1 MMKTFCAVVGLLCL
15 LSQGAFA
22 LDYRGVGN
30 WADPN
35 GWSDGAPPSG
45 AVEVKIRGADTILT
59 LNTGTG
65 DWGPAQR
72 LRVYEGATLIVEEG
86 AELLGAGWAR
96 VGANNA
102 GYLEQTGGLV
112 QIDNDRLG
120 IGDSA
125 GSDGHYTMSGGTLT
139 YAGDRGDLIVGARG
153 GTGVFTVAGTGP
165 AIQMGKL
172 IVGDAAGASGT
183 VEFRLTAEGVSPITL
198 AISAAIDALG
208 DETLSALVIGS
219 AGGAPQADVVLVDL
233 PDGVVAE
240 TGFDTVNG
248 EPAVEGATVV
258 VHDRMTTYT
267 YTLTYA
273 GGAAGNDIMLLY
285 VSMVPA
291 PKVIYVTDTPDI
303 NGDGLMDD
311 DSVIDWLKAEGYDV
325 DARRGYWQTLDP
337 NKIDELNAADLIIA
351 SCGLSTG
358 NYDDGDEP
366 TQWNSLTT
374 PMINFNSWLLR
385 TSRWKWM
392 NSNTATKD
400 SGSPTL
406 FAVDPNHPIFAG
418 VALDANDLVQ
428 VLDPNVGSQQTS
440 FLADILD
447 VGNGTLL
454 ASSVGIY
461 TTAWIAE
468 WAPGVEYYAGAG
480 QFAGGPRMM
489 FMATAQET
497 GAPSKQGEFNLNEA
511 GQQIL
516 RNMMAYLLSKGQEQ
530 EESPDVGA
538 PSGQP

>member
-1 MMKTFCAVVGLLCL
+1 MKRLYVIMGLLCL
-15 LSQGAFA
+15 LGHGAWA
-22 LDYRGVGN
+22 ADYRGVGN

-45 AVEVKIRGADTILT
+45 AVEVKIRGEGTVLT
-59 LNTGTG
+59 LNTSIG

-72 LRVYEGATLIVEEG
+72 MRVYEGAALIIEEG
-86 AELLGAGWAR
+86 AELLDAGWTRIGAGSLGS
-96 VGANNA
+96 V
-102 GYLEQTGGLV
+102 EQTGGLV
-112 QIDNDRLG
+112 RIGNERLG

-125 GSDGHYTMSGGTLT
+125 GSDGRYTISGGTLT

-153 GTGVFTVAGTGP
+153 GTGILTIVGTGP
-165 AIQMGKL
+165 VVQMNRL
-172 IVGDAAGASGT
+172 IVGEATGASGT
-183 VEFRLTAEGVSPITL
+183 VEFQLTAEGVSPIVL
-198 AISAAIDALG
+198 AGGSTIDALG
-208 DETLSALVIGS
+208 GETLCALVIGS
-219 AGGAPQADVVLVDL
+219 AGGAPMADVVLVDL
-233 PDGVVAE
+233 PDGVAAG
-240 TGFDTVNG
+240 TGFDIVNG
-248 EPAVEGATVV
+248 APAVEGAPVV
-258 VHDRMTTYT
+258 VRDHVTTYN

-273 GGAAGNDIMLLY
+273 GGLAGNDIMLLY

-374 PMINFNSWLLR
+374 PMINFNSWLVR

-392 NSNTATKD
+392 NSTTATKD

-406 FAVDPNHPIFAG
+406 FAVDPNHPIFVG
-418 VALDANDLVQ
+418 VALDPNDLVQ

-516 RNMMAYLLSKGQEQ
+516 RNMMAYLVAEKEAQTIGEDAGSEP
-530 EESPDVGA
+530 PDI
-538 PSGQP
+538 P